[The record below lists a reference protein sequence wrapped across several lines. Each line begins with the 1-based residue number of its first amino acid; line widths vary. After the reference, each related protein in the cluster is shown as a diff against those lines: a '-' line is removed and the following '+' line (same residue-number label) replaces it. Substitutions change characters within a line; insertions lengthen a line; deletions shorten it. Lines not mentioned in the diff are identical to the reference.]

1 MIYVP
6 GSTVRSTNNLNFW
19 TVSYANRWG
28 FLDRPPPL
36 LGPPAEPSCRVAI
49 VGDSFVNAPEVAV
62 SDKLQVRVEKMA
74 ASRMPTL
81 RVAASGYG
89 VVGSGQVAQLG
100 LYDGFVSRT
109 SPDIVVLVFVRNDF
123 GENASVGPHPYV
135 SATRRG
141 DGTFEL
147 LPPAGARSANL
158 LGTAS
163 TRSSYALPMLKALI
177 MTSPAWR
184 RARRAL
190 GFRRE
195 QDLGLG
201 PDTLEYTGFALDQ
214 WKARARRD
222 NFFLVIF
229 ASHTMGNVVFGPMKR
244 LASAR
249 DIPVIDSN
257 AYLSRQNHRARDG
270 TFRNDHHWNRTGHQW
285 AAEAFLE
292 WLEQNQGACAG
303 HPPAAGAGQAV
314 PQDGSPEEPR

>member
-1 MIYVP
+1 MYVP
-6 GSTVRSTNNLNFW
+6 GSTVRSTNQLNFW
-19 TVSYANRWG
+19 TVSRANRWG
-28 FLDRPPPL
+28 FLDRPPP
-36 LGPPAEPSCRVAI
+36 PSTEPSAEPSCRVAI
-49 VGDSFVNAPEVAV
+49 VGDSFVNAREVAV
-62 SDKLQVRVEKMA
+62 SDKLQVRIEEMA

-89 VVGSGQVAQLG
+89 MWGTGQVAQLG
-100 LYDGFVSRT
+100 LYDSFVFRT

-123 GENASVGPHPYV
+123 EENAYSPSPYFV
-135 SATRRG
+135 SATRRD
-141 DGTFEL
+141 DGSFEL
-147 LPPAGARSANL
+147 LSPQPGANL
-158 LGTAS
+158 ASWGTLAS
-163 TRSSYALPMLKALI
+163 TSSSYALPMLKALI
-177 MTSPAWR
+177 TTSPAWW

-190 GFRRE
+190 GLQRE
-195 QDLGLG
+195 RDIDLGPEL
-201 PDTLEYTGFALDQ
+201 LEYTGFALDQ

-303 HPPAAGAGQAV
+303 RLGPSRP
-314 PQDGSPEEPR
+314 